1 MNRLVYIPQ
10 DIEEEGK
17 RHLLERGYN
26 LKIGT
31 SIDEKTLIEEV
42 KDCDAILTRSNAMIN
57 ETVINA
63 AENVKIISKYGVG
76 LDNIDVEAATKRG
89 IYVTNTP
96 EANANAVSEYVMAI
110 ILSLSKKLKEMDKEL
125 RKGNFSIRN
134 HLFSEDLEDKVLGI
148 IGVGRIG
155 RKDRKSTRLNSS
167 HVAISYAVFCLKKKK
182 K

>member
-1 MNRLVYIPQ
+1 
-10 DIEEEGK
+10 
-17 RHLLERGYN
+17 
-26 LKIGT
+26 
-31 SIDEKTLIEEV
+31 
-42 KDCDAILTRSNAMIN
+42 MIN

-110 ILSLSKKLKEMDKEL
+110 ILSLSKKLKEMDKDL

-134 HLFSEDLEDKVLGI
+134 YLFSEYLEDKVLDI
-148 IGVGRIG
+148 IGVVRLGR
-155 RKDRKSTRLNSS
+155 T
-167 HVAISYAVFCLKKKK
+167 VAKKACRSEE
-182 K
+182 